1 MRKFTVEIKPLTP
14 IWTGDADRKV
24 TTLRET
30 GIIGSLRW
38 WYEALI
44 RGYGGFACDPTGTN
58 EKLKCKLD
66 EKKFKELLKSEK
78 SIKKALDKSG
88 ICSACQ
94 LFGCTGWSRRFRLEI
109 DYKEEKIPL
118 FFVSS
123 YQNKNWLH
131 KITEGQNEILW
142 SKDPIKLN
150 FIPMN
155 NDKDFELEDII
166 KALIFIISRY
176 GGLGAKLQYGF
187 GQFDTDIDKMTVKNG
202 VQLIKNNINE
212 EKDKNPTLISFSN
225 FFMMKFRMSSNNP
238 ILKEYMRNKNLL
250 VKVKMTPERWDW
262 NFIPCAFDIKYKGK
276 INDKEFGLREY
287 FRQKYDDEIVKD
299 VFGYSNLKSNAK
311 KGSDIFVSHL
321 YKDNNNGRYY
331 LKVYGFLNENFAQKF
346 KTEIKLNLKEKL
358 GADIEEEVSGKEL
371 MEGLLNDMY

>member
-44 RGYGGFACDPTGTN
+44 RGYGGFACNPTGT
-58 EKLKCKLD
+58 EERLKCKLD

-78 SIKKALDKSG
+78 SIKKALDRSG

-94 LFGCTGWSRRFRLEI
+94 LFGCTGWSRRFRLEV
-109 DYKEEKIPL
+109 DYKEEKVPL

-123 YQNKNWLH
+123 HQNKNWLH

-187 GQFDTDIDKMTVKNG
+187 GQFNVDIDKMTTKNG
-202 VQLIKNNINE
+202 VQLIKNNINK
-212 EKDKNPTLISFSN
+212 EKDKNLNQISFLD
-225 FFMMKFRMSSNNP
+225 FFMLKFR
-238 ILKEYMRNKNLL
+238 IL
-250 VKVKMTPERWDW
+250 
-262 NFIPCAFDIKYKGK
+262 
-276 INDKEFGLREY
+276 INY
-287 FRQKYDDEIVKD
+287 F
-299 VFGYSNLKSNAK
+299 F
-311 KGSDIFVSHL
+311 
-321 YKDNNNGRYY
+321 
-331 LKVYGFLNENFAQKF
+331 
-346 KTEIKLNLKEKL
+346 
-358 GADIEEEVSGKEL
+358 
-371 MEGLLNDMY
+371 